1 MLELREDGPDNYSC
15 LAFLGFCNKDSN
27 EECAILQESIFECE
41 PDDLPCVWHLNGEQY
56 NYIQL
61 ECQHKFHASS
71 LVLHFL
77 TNSMRCPVCREGC
90 DNAMTLTSIPHELR
104 SDFARKVASIPQPL
118 ETSRVIHVHL
128 DEAAVNRDWILM
140 ANVMF
145 QHADNRNSTSIIPTR
160 IQIFDSDMDVMPAF
174 IEPST
179 RENYKK
185 FRLQNHFSRNL
196 NLALQNSTT
205 RRVVSI
211 HFLLY
216 HPLLI
221 NVDFVS
227 GPLLVKDLPSDINQ
241 NIKLKFENLVGAYIT
256 PLSNTDTRELP
267 NCYRPAPYQVIL
279 NMDILLQCISSQ
291 IHDNIARLSDSV
303 AQF

>member
-1 MLELREDGPDNYSC
+1 MELQEDGPDNHSC
-15 LAFLGFCNKDSN
+15 LAFLGFCDKNSN
-27 EECAILQESIFECE
+27 EDCAILQEKIFECE
-41 PDDLPCVWHLNGEQY
+41 PDDLPRVWDVNGEQY

-71 LVLHFL
+71 IALHFL

-90 DNAMTLTSIPHELR
+90 DNAMKLTSIPSELR
-104 SDFARKVASIPQPL
+104 SAFARKVACIPQADDN
-118 ETSRVIHVHL
+118 SRVIHVHL

-140 ANVMF
+140 ANVLF
-145 QHADNRNSTSIIPTR
+145 QHADNRHSTSIIPTR
-160 IQIFDSDMDVMPAF
+160 IQVFDMDVSTMPAF

-179 RENYKK
+179 RENFKR

-196 NLALQNSTT
+196 NLALQQNLT

-227 GPLLVKDLPSDINQ
+227 RALHLKDLPSDINH
-241 NIKLKFENLVGAYIT
+241 NIQLKFENLIGAYIT
-256 PLSNTDTRELP
+256 PLSSADIQAVP
-267 NCYRPAPYQVIL
+267 NCYRPAPYQVIM
-279 NMDILLQCISSQ
+279 NMEILLQCISSQ
-291 IHDNIARLSDSV
+291 IHENIARLSNGIGLP
-303 AQF
+303 